1 MAAAYAAT
9 AQQRNSAAVK
19 PWTPTSIL
27 RPLLTTVGTLW
38 LGYMLYS
45 VLAQQGVRYFLPQ
58 YPGAFAGATLL
69 LLLSMLCSSG
79 VFYWLVNADPNVRF
93 NLRQVYILHHIGQVL
108 RHLPGRFWGFAY
120 QLDASPQP
128 EQRAMLANANIM
140 LMLLSLS
147 GTLVATLLVLGW
159 QQQLPRSAAWGSAL
173 LGVIFMLLLLKRGI
187 RSLLFIIRK
196 LLPAR
201 WYQRLN
207 QQIAVRD
214 LVLSSTQCG
223 KILCLISFSWL
234 LYFWAWQL
242 LATAF
247 PMLVELD
254 LLVLAAWYSLAWL
267 AGFLSAITPGGIGIR
282 EGSFFLLSDGL
293 ANLNLLVFL
302 AAFMR
307 LWFMLA
313 DLFFGL
319 FAWLLARDQS
329 PT

>member
-1 MAAAYAAT
+1 MK
-9 AQQRNSAAVK
+9 S
-19 PWTPTSIL
+19 WTPASIL

-45 VLAQQGVRYFLPQ
+45 VLAQQGVHYFLPQ
-58 YPGAFAGATLL
+58 DPGAFTGATLL

-79 VFYWLVNADPNVRF
+79 LFYWLVNADPTVRF
-93 NLRQVYILHHIGQVL
+93 HLRHVYILHHIGQIL

-159 QQQLPRSAAWGSAL
+159 QQQLPRSAAWGAAL
-173 LGVIFMLLLLKRGI
+173 LGVVFMLLLLKRGI

-196 LLPAR
+196 LLPTR

-214 LVLSSTQCG
+214 LVLSNVQCG

-234 LYFWAWQL
+234 LYFCAWQL

-247 PMLVELD
+247 PMLAELD

-267 AGFLSAITPGGIGIR
+267 VGFLSAITPGGIGIR

-293 ANLNLLVFL
+293 ADLNLLVFL

-313 DLFFGL
+313 DLIFGL